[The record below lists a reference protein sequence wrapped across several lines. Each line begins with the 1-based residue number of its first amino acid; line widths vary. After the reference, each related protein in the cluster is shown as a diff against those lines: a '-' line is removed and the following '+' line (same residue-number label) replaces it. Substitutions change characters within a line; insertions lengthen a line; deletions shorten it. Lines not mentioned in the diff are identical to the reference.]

1 MNESGAI
8 KKIKIS
14 LFMMIFLFALA
25 ITNVRPNL
33 NHLTAEQIA
42 NDIHGIGKIKS
53 ERIVKERE
61 TKGKFKSKDDFYV
74 RVVDNKEYRIGDT
87 VYERI
92 VKTYKIGE

>member
-1 MNESGAI
+1 MNESGVI

-25 ITNVRPNL
+25 ITNVRPNS
-33 NHLTAEQIA
+33 NHLTADEIA
-42 NDIHGIGKIKS
+42 DGIHGIGKLKS

-61 TKGKFKSKDDFYV
+61 KGIFKNKDDFYV
-74 RVVDNKEYRIGDT
+74 RVVKNKDYRIGDT

-92 VKTYKIGE
+92 IKTYKIGE